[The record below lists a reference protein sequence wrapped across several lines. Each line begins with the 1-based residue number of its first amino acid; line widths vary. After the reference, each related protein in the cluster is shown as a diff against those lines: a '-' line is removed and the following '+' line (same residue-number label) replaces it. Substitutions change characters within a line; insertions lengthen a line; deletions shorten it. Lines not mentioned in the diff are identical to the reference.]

1 MHRDHRI
8 LGIFIYTL
16 MTLFLLFE
24 MALQV
29 SPSVMTVSLMHD
41 FNIGAATLGVMAS
54 FYFYSYTLMQIPVG
68 LLYDRYSAR
77 GLITFA
83 AIICTIGS
91 FFFAFTHHVVWAGLG
106 RFMMGIGSAFAFVGV
121 LIVAARWFPRRYF
134 AFLVGIAQFLAAMG
148 ALCGELPIAA
158 LLNHVIWRVVMVL
171 FGMIGLVMTVLC
183 FMIVRDNPYNN
194 RHIPKRH
201 HLKQELKE
209 IVRSA
214 QTWWIALYAFCGWG
228 PIAVFAALWGVPY
241 LAVRFQVPTTQ
252 AALAMALV
260 WIGVGVMSPIL
271 GWFSDKLGHR
281 CILLRLTSFIGLLSA
296 LALFY
301 LPGISF
307 GLSFVFLLGIGIAAS
322 GQILTFA
329 LVKDNN
335 RPTTTGTAI
344 GMNNMAVV
352 AGGAIFQPLV
362 GLLLHLSWDHK
373 MGGDGVPLYT
383 VENYH
388 LGLMIV
394 PLCFLVGLIV
404 SLFFIKET
412 YCQSKYD
419 VDVLKQ

>member
-1 MHRDHRI
+1 
-8 LGIFIYTL
+8 
-16 MTLFLLFE
+16 
-24 MALQV
+24 
-29 SPSVMTVSLMHD
+29 
-41 FNIGAATLGVMAS
+41 
-54 FYFYSYTLMQIPVG
+54 VG

-241 LAVRFQVPTTQ
+241 LVVRFQVPTTQ
-252 AALAMALV
+252 AAFAMALV
-260 WIGVGVMSPIL
+260 WIGLGIMSPIL
-271 GWFSDKLGHR
+271 GWFSDKLGRR
-281 CILLRLTSFIGLLSA
+281 CILLRLTSLIGLLSA
-296 LALFY
+296 VALLY

-335 RPTTTGTAI
+335 RPTTTGTAV
-344 GMNNMAVV
+344 GLNNMAVV

-362 GLLLHLSWDHK
+362 GLLLHLFWDHK
-373 MGGDGVPLYT
+373 VGDNGVPLYT

-388 LGLMIV
+388 LGLLIV

-412 YCQSKYD
+412 YCHPKYD
-419 VDVLKQ
+419 EAILKQ